1 MRSFKVMII
10 LIVLAAIGGGVFIW
24 SGTYNVAANVP
35 HWDITHQVLEQVRER
50 SVAKHSKGI
59 AVPPLQ
65 DRKLKEVGFREFHEM
80 CVRCHGAPGVVRE
93 GFAMG
98 MYPAPPDLASGN
110 LFREMGPAEIFWV
123 IKNGLKMTGMPA
135 FGVNHEDDE
144 LWGIVAFLEGLPK
157 MTPQEYTSMAEA
169 FGGSEE
175 EDEQRHG
182 EHRHE

>member
-1 MRSFKVMII
+1 
-10 LIVLAAIGGGVFIW
+10 
-24 SGTYNVAANVP
+24 
-35 HWDITHQVLEQVRER
+35 
-50 SVAKHSKGI
+50 
-59 AVPPLQ
+59 
-65 DRKLKEVGFREFHEM
+65 
-80 CVRCHGAPGVVRE
+80 
-93 GFAMG
+93 MG